1 MKNISILIIWL
12 SLTMY
17 TGTICAQGRSDNP
30 KDIPANQAGNNAVKV
45 LSSPDLYPLSLN
57 LVNEFNKMNPSA
69 GISLDQIG
77 DNKTQPVEYLS
88 LVSDQNKG
96 SVNDQL
102 KWKMVIG
109 REVVVPVVN
118 ARNPMLGLLYTHGIS
133 PQKFAQLIREPSK
146 MNWSSIVANGQMES
160 IQLIIPDNKEII
172 SCLGEFTKVSVNEI
186 SGKLTG
192 KTEDVFAAVQ
202 KDIFAIGFSTLNALK
217 TYSQQSGND
226 NIRLLPVDKNGNGRM
241 DTFENIYRNTDEFT
255 HGVWIGKY
263 PAALSECIYAVAPA
277 KPTNQIELAFLTWV
291 LAEGQSLMNANGYC
305 ELASIEK
312 QTNAAS
318 LINTTTNDTAA
329 LQTASSPQAWPV
341 VLAVFILAGIFVSI
355 LMYSRKRAKS
365 FNAEQEIQV
374 APFLVEHTMD
384 VPKGLFFDKTHTW
397 AFMEQDGNVR
407 IGIDDFLQHVTGKL
421 TRIRMKEAGEKVR
434 KGEPI
439 MTIMHEGKQLNI
451 YAPISGTILAQNELL
466 LGDSAI
472 INSSPFFKG
481 WVYQIEPKNWLRETQ
496 FMLMGERYA
505 DWLRDEFVRL
515 KDFIT
520 TSIRKDNLVYAHV
533 ILQDGGEL
541 TDNVLAELGPEVW
554 EDFQTH
560 FIDTSR

>member
-1 MKNISILIIWL
+1 MKNISILIIGL

-17 TGTICAQGRSDNP
+17 TGTAFPQSRSDNP
-30 KDIPANQAGNNAVKV
+30 KDIPANQVGNDAVKV
-45 LSSPDLYPLSLN
+45 MSSPELYQLSLK
-57 LVNEFNKMNPSA
+57 LVNEFNKLNPAA
-69 GISLDQIG
+69 GISLDQFG
-77 DNKTQPVEYLS
+77 YNKIQPVEHLS
-88 LVSDQNKG
+88 LVSDQNTG

-109 REVVVPVVN
+109 RDVVVPVVN

-133 PQKFAQLIREPSK
+133 PQGFAQLFREPSK
-146 MNWSSIVANGQMES
+146 MKWSSIVSNGQNAP
-160 IQLIIPDNKEII
+160 IQLVIPDNKEII
-172 SCLGEFTKVSVNEI
+172 ACLGEFTKVPVSEI
-186 SGKLTG
+186 SGKVT
-192 KTEDVFAAVQ
+192 AVQ

-217 TYSQQSGND
+217 TYSQQSGNE

-263 PAALSECIYAVAPA
+263 PAALSDCIYAVAPVR
-277 KPTNQIELAFLTWV
+277 PTNQIELAFLTWV
-291 LAEGQSLMNANGYC
+291 LTEGQSLLNANGYC
-305 ELASIEK
+305 ELANIEK
-312 QTNAAS
+312 QTNATS
-318 LINTTTNDTAA
+318 LFNAATNDTQA
-329 LQTASSPQAWPV
+329 LRTASSPRSWPV
-341 VLAVFILAGIFVSI
+341 ILTVFVLAGIFVSI
-355 LMYSRKRAKS
+355 FMYSRKRAKS

-374 APFLVEHTMD
+374 APFLVEHAMD

-407 IGIDDFLQHVTGKL
+407 VGIDDFLQHVTGKL
-421 TRIRMKEAGEKVR
+421 TKIRMKEAGEKVR
-434 KGEPI
+434 KGETI
-439 MTIMHEGKQLNI
+439 MTIMREGKQLNI
-451 YAPISGTILAQNELL
+451 YAPISGTILVQNEILL
-466 LGDSAI
+466 EDSAV

-496 FMLMGERYA
+496 FMLMGERYT
-505 DWLRDEFVRL
+505 DWLRDEFTRL

-520 TSIRKDNLVYAHV
+520 ASIRKDNLVYEHV

>member
-1 MKNISILIIWL
+1 MKNISILIIGL
-12 SLTMY
+12 SLTLY
-17 TGTICAQGRSDNP
+17 AGTAFPQSRSDNP

-45 LSSPDLYPLSLN
+45 LSSPELYQLSLN
-57 LVNEFNKMNPSA
+57 LVNEFNKLNPSA
-69 GISLDQIG
+69 AISLDRFG
-77 DNKTQPVEYLS
+77 DNQVQSVEHLS
-88 LVSDQNKG
+88 LVSEQYTG
-96 SVNDQL
+96 SVNDPV

-109 REVVVPVVN
+109 RDVVVPVIN
-118 ARNPMLGLLYTHGIS
+118 ARNPMLSLLYTHGIS
-133 PQKFAQLIREPSK
+133 SQRFAQLFREPSK
-146 MNWSSIVANGQMES
+146 MKWSSIVSDGQNAP

-172 SCLGEFTKVSVNEI
+172 ACLGEFSKVPVSEI

-217 TYSQQSGND
+217 AYSQQSGNE

-255 HGVWIGKY
+255 HGVWIGKF
-263 PAALSECIYAVAPA
+263 PATLSECIYAVAPA

-291 LAEGQSLMNANGYC
+291 LTDGQSLLNANGYC

-312 QTNAAS
+312 QTNATS
-318 LINTTTNDTAA
+318 LINATTNDTQA
-329 LQTASSPQAWPV
+329 LRTASSPQSWPV
-341 VLAVFILAGIFVSI
+341 ILTVLVLAGIFVSI
-355 LMYSRKRAKS
+355 FMYSRKRAKS
-365 FNAEQEIQV
+365 FHAEQEIQV
-374 APFLVEHTMD
+374 APFLVEHAMD

-407 IGIDDFLQHVTGKL
+407 VGIDDFLQHVTGKL
-421 TRIRMKEAGEKVR
+421 TKIRMKEAGEKVR
-434 KGEPI
+434 KGETI
-439 MTIMHEGKQLNI
+439 MTIMREGKQLNI
-451 YAPISGTILAQNELL
+451 YAPISGTILAQNEILL
-466 LGDSAI
+466 EDSAI

-505 DWLRDEFVRL
+505 DWLRDEFARL

-520 TSIRKDNLVYAHV
+520 ASIRKDNLVYAHV